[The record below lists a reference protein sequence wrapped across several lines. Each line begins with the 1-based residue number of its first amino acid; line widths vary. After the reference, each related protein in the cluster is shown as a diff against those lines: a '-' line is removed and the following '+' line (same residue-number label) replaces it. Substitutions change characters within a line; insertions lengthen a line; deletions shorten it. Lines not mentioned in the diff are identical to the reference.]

1 MAGTKDAFQKAMNQG
16 HSAAWDQDWEQA
28 EKFYNTALELQP
40 DNAQALSS
48 LGLALFE
55 LQDFPASLQC
65 YQKAAAQSPEDPIPQ
80 EKIARI
86 YERMGRLNDAVSS
99 SQHAAELHL
108 KARSADKAIDNW
120 TRVLSLQPENTTVRT
135 RLAAV
140 YERMGRKD
148 MACNEY
154 IALASLYQRKG
165 DLTRAYKLVE
175 YAHKLMPENQEV
187 RLALSMLRG
196 NQQLP
201 RPSRPAGGT
210 GPVRMAKVREME
222 QAQGIR
228 TSSIDTG
235 MDPIAEARQRAMV
248 QLAGLLFDQAE
259 ENITAAPSRSRGISA
274 LTRGLGIGEGS
285 EAGDRTRMIL
295 HLSQAIDSQTMDD
308 LNQCVVELEHAIQL
322 GLRHP
327 AGHFDLGLLL
337 KDENSDR
344 ALRYLQQ
351 AVRSPDYA
359 LATHLITG
367 QIYEKAGQWAE
378 AAGAY
383 IQALSLADAQMVEP
397 DQAEELTSAYDAMVD
412 SLGSEPIT
420 SLQSTCKAV
429 VNQLLRP
436 DWRSYLMKA
445 REHLP
450 ALPDGSA
457 PSPVAEMV
465 LETRSGQVVEAM
477 AQVRKLAAAG
487 QLRSALEEALYALQ
501 YAPNYLP
508 LHVLIGE
515 MLLQEGHTGE
525 AVHKFTV
532 IAELYSVRGE
542 VNRAVRLLR
551 RVGQLMPGDLSI
563 RQRIIDILIAQEKI
577 EEALPEYIS
586 MAEMYY
592 SLAEL
597 DKARQIYLDALK
609 VAQQSKNNRT
619 WGVNML
625 LKVADIDMQ
634 RLNLRQALR
643 VFEQVRAIQPDNSM
657 VRMQIVNLNFRLGQ
671 EPVAMK
677 ELDGFLSTLESS
689 GRREEAIQFI
699 SDLLVDHSG
708 RLDLRRRLADVLIR
722 DGKVGEAAM
731 QLDAAADALL
741 SEGKTYEAINLL
753 ETIINITPPNVQAYR
768 QALESLRRDLLR
780 K

>member
-1 MAGTKDAFQKAMNQG
+1 MAGNKEAFQKAMNQG
-16 HSAAWDQDWEQA
+16 HSAAWDQDWEKA
-28 EKFYNTALELQP
+28 EKYYSAALDEQP
-40 DNAQALSS
+40 ENPQALSS

-65 YQKAAAQSPEDPIPQ
+65 YQKAAAVSPEDPIPH

-86 YERMGRLNDAVSS
+86 YERMGRLNDAVTTSL
-99 SQHAAELHL
+99 HAAEMHL

-120 TRVLSLQPENTTVRT
+120 IRVLSLQPENTAVRT

-154 IALASLYQRKG
+154 IALASIYQRKG
-165 DLTRAYKLVE
+165 DLTRAFKLVE
-175 YAHKLMPENQEV
+175 YAAKMMPENQEV

-201 RPSRPAGGT
+201 RPARPAGGT

-222 QAQGIR
+222 SAQGMR
-228 TSSIDTG
+228 GSSIDTG
-235 MDPIAEARQRAMV
+235 MDPVAEARQRAMV

-259 ENITAAPSRSRGISA
+259 ENIASNTGRSRGISA
-274 LTRGLGIGEGS
+274 LARGLGVGEGG
-285 EAGDRTRMIL
+285 EGADRTRIIL
-295 HLSQAIDSQTMDD
+295 HLSQAIDSQTMGD
-308 LNQCVVELEHAIQL
+308 NGQAVVELEHALQL
-322 GLRHP
+322 GLRQP
-327 AGHFDLGLLL
+327 SAYFDLGLLL
-337 KDENSDR
+337 QEENSDR

-351 AVRSPDYA
+351 SVRSPDFA

-367 QIYEKAGQWAE
+367 QIYERTGQWNE
-378 AAGAY
+378 AAGAF
-383 IQALSLADAQMVEP
+383 IQALALADASLVNP
-397 DQAEELTSAYDAMVD
+397 DQAEEIAGQYDAMID
-412 SLGSEPIT
+412 SLASETPT
-420 SLQSTCKAV
+420 SLQSTCRAV
-429 VNQLLRP
+429 TNQLMRP
-436 DWRSYLMKA
+436 DWRSYLVKA

-450 ALPDGSA
+450 AQPEGSPPVA
-457 PSPVAEMV
+457 VAEMV

-487 QLRSALEEALYALQ
+487 QMRSALEEALYALQ

-508 LHVLIGE
+508 LHVLVGD
-515 MLLQEGHTGE
+515 LLQQEGHVSE
-525 AVHKFTV
+525 AVRKFTV
-532 IAELYSVRGE
+532 VAELYSVRSE

-551 RVGQLMPGDLSI
+551 RVSQLTPGDLSV
-563 RQRIIDILIAQEKI
+563 RQRIIDILIAQDKVED
-577 EEALPEYIS
+577 ALKEYLS
-586 MAEMYY
+586 LAEMYY

-597 DKARQIYLDALK
+597 DKARQTYLDALK
-609 VAQQSKNNRT
+609 VAQKSKDNRT

-643 VFEQVRAIQPDNSM
+643 VFEQIRAIQPDNSM
-657 VRMQIVNLNFRLGQ
+657 VRAQIINLNFRLGQ
-671 EPVAMK
+671 EPAAIK
-677 ELDGFLSTLESS
+677 ELDEYLTTLESS
-689 GRREEAIQFI
+689 GRRQEAIQFT
-699 SDLLVDHSG
+699 SDLLVDHSA
-708 RLDLRRRLADVLIR
+708 RIDLRRRLADLLIH
-722 DGKVGEAAM
+722 DGKVAEAAL

-741 SEGKTYEAINLL
+741 SAGKNYEAINLL
-753 ETIINITPPNVQAYR
+753 ETIISLNPPNVQEYR
-768 QALESLRRDLLR
+768 VALESLRRDMLR